1 MIFFLNIIISFFFFS
16 YDQLY
21 AQDLIKDE
29 DYYTTGVKH
38 YDNGDF
44 KESFIVFFNLSEK
57 GNKDAI
63 YNLSNMYLEGIGT
76 TQNFNK
82 SLKYSWLC
90 ALNGNDKCIKKIKK
104 IKDKLT
110 EEEVIAISKEIPKRL
125 EDNFLIKNDIIS
137 AFKLG
142 YWFENFSP
150 EIDFEKSYLWYSVS
164 VSAGMYKAM
173 KLRDRVGELIDKK
186 RLNELQIEANEIFTK
201 NKYFGKKGD
210 ENDI

>member
-1 MIFFLNIIISFFFFS
+1 MIIFLNILISFFFS
-16 YDQLY
+16 LSQLY

-29 DYYTTGVKH
+29 DYYNTGVNH

-63 YNLSNMYLEGIGT
+63 YNLSNMYFEGIGT

-104 IKDKLT
+104 IKDKLS
-110 EEEVIAISKEIPKRL
+110 EDEVSNPISWKL
-125 EDNFLIKNDIIS
+125 MLLIMLMQLLTNIM
-137 AFKLG
+137 LVVVL
-142 YWFENFSP
+142 
-150 EIDFEKSYLWYSVS
+150 YL
-164 VSAGMYKAM
+164 K
-173 KLRDRVGELIDKK
+173 
-186 RLNELQIEANEIFTK
+186 
-201 NKYFGKKGD
+201 
-210 ENDI
+210 